1 MANATV
7 LSLGQINGAGAGDA
21 LFLKL
26 FSGEVLTAF
35 NETNVMT
42 DKQIVRTISRGKSAA
57 FPATWKVNARYHAP
71 GAEIVGQSSNKA
83 ERIINIDNLLMAD
96 VFLDVLDE
104 AMDSFEVRGEYA
116 KQCGDALARVW
127 DRNTLQV
134 GVLAARAAATVT
146 GANGGTTL
154 TSATTLYRTSSTD
167 LVAGINAAAQAMDEK
182 DIPSSETKF
191 TFVRPAQWY
200 LLSQSTGVQ
209 NKDFVDGGGK
219 LGTAQLPQIGGTSL
233 VKTNNL
239 PITDLTASQ
248 TADMKNTY
256 NADFSKT
263 AFLTMT
269 RQAVG
274 TVKLFDLNTEITW
287 DPRRQGHLIVAKY
300 AVGTGILRPECAV
313 EGKTTT

>member
-7 LSLGQINGAGAGDA
+7 LSLGQINGAGATDA

-42 DKQIVRTISRGKSAA
+42 DKQIVRTIQRGKSAA
-57 FPATWKVNARYHAP
+57 FPATWKVTARYHAA
-71 GAEIVGQSSNKA
+71 GAEIVGQTSPKA

-182 DIPSSETKF
+182 DIPASEVKYTY
-191 TFVRPAQWY
+191 VRPAQWY

-274 TVKLFDLNTEITW
+274 TVKLFDLATEITY